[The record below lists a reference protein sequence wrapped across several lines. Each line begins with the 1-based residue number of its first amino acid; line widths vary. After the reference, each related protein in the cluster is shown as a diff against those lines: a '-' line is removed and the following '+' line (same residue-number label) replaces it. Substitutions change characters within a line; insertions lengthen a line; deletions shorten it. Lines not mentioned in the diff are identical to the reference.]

1 MAWDWLTNWAAH
13 FVALIKLWL
22 LIAAAY
28 VMRALIWAIS
38 HDVRWLRHNRIRA
51 LTEPRPPKPPKSE
64 GERRGDSLAMR
75 IGAAALLLLV
85 IGVVTF
91 GIIALLTGGS

>member
-1 MAWDWLTNWAAH
+1 MAWQEFLDLWAYINAMLLLC
-13 FVALIKLWL
+13 ALI
-22 LIAAAY
+22 ATAY
-28 VMRALIWAIS
+28 VMRALIWTIS

-85 IGVVTF
+85 VGIVAF

>member
-1 MAWDWLTNWAAH
+1 MMAWQEWLFDGARHLNTLLTLW
-13 FVALIKLWL
+13 ALIV
-22 LIAAAY
+22 AAY
-28 VMRALIWAIS
+28 VARALIWTIS

-75 IGAAALLLLV
+75 IGAAALLLLALAA
-85 IGVVTF
+85 
-91 GIIALLTGGS
+91 IALVVFIAVSR

>member
-1 MAWDWLTNWAAH
+1 MENLILDWQEYLIALLWLW
-13 FVALIKLWL
+13 ALIAL
-22 LIAAAY
+22 AY
-28 VMRALIWAIS
+28 VMRALIWTIS

-75 IGAAALLLLV
+75 IGAAALLLLAVAAIV
-85 IGVVTF
+85 IVAWLMVPR
-91 GIIALLTGGS
+91 

>member
-1 MAWDWLTNWAAH
+1 MAWQEFLDLGAYINAMLLLCA
-13 FVALIKLWL
+13 

-28 VMRALIWAIS
+28 VARALIWTIS

-75 IGAAALLLLV
+75 IGAAALLLLALAA
-85 IGVVTF
+85 
-91 GIIALLTGGS
+91 IALLIVFIAVSR

>member
-1 MAWDWLTNWAAH
+1 MAWQEWLLNWAAH
-13 FVALIKLWL
+13 LDALIKLGL
-22 LIAAAY
+22 LIATAY
-28 VMRALIWAIS
+28 VMRALIWTIS

-75 IGAAALLLLV
+75 IGAAALLALALAA
-85 IGVVTF
+85 
-91 GIIALLTGGS
+91 IALVVFIAVSQ

>member
-1 MAWDWLTNWAAH
+1 MWEWLLDYGDHLN
-13 FVALIKLWL
+13 ALIKLWL
-22 LIAAAY
+22 LIVAAY
-28 VMRALIWAIS
+28 VARALIWTIS

-75 IGAAALLLLV
+75 IGAAALLLLAV
-85 IGVVTF
+85 AAIA
-91 GIIALLTGGS
+91 GIILAVFL

>member
-1 MAWDWLTNWAAH
+1 MEILTLDLRQWLIALLTLW
-13 FVALIKLWL
+13 ALIAL
-22 LIAAAY
+22 AY

-75 IGAAALLLLV
+75 IGAAALLLLAAAA
-85 IGVVTF
+85 IA
-91 GIIALLTGGS
+91 GIILAVFW